1 MKTRRHLRILLTIA
15 VLFPAIG
22 MLAQTNLTN
31 LITNPSF
38 ETGDYTG
45 WTWTGWTGGWQ
56 NVNNDGGTTKDG
68 NFIAGHWN
76 NNIAEVECAQTI
88 TGLANGYYMVTALAT
103 VSNDRLTNQRLFANN
118 KSTLYG
124 EKTAAPYT
132 VANLAILGGLET
144 YSFGGYPTVST
155 ENGPFKKLSVTKQV
169 TDGSLTFGFRF
180 SGKGTALGYD
190 FSYSTKDDAGFF
202 KFDNF
207 TLTEVSNLATLKS
220 LTLSEGTLRTTFS
233 PDTLTY
239 SSILPIGT
247 TTVTPNAVPVVDG
260 VSIVG
265 AGPVNVSS
273 GKGVSTITVTAMD
286 GTTKKT
292 YIINYTVLAESNEN
306 NLESIFLSVGTLSP
320 AFSPADTVY
329 TVYLPIG
336 TNSVNSLA
344 TPIDILSTVTGDG
357 VISLING
364 TAKSV
369 IKVTAENGDVKNYT
383 IQYDWAYITNPSF
396 ETGDFT
402 GWTWFGAEGYV
413 WMGVNNDGDET
424 KNGINIAGV
433 WNPAFKD
440 VELSQTIT
448 GLANG
453 NYRITADLMGSSN
466 GASSRLTTQRL
477 YANGRSMLFGAS
489 TDSSYTA
496 ENLAILG
503 ATEVYSFGG
512 YSVTQMDNGPFRKLS
527 VVAPVTNGTLTLGI
541 RTNGDSSAL
550 GYKFPKLIA
559 GDGHG
564 WFKVDNFTMRYEGP
578 LAALAQVN
586 EQNAT
591 FMVSNGS
598 LFVRNAKYFV
608 VYNLQGVKVVD
619 IKSNASN
626 EGVALKPGLYIVK
639 AEGKSF
645 KVSVK

>member
-15 VLFPAIG
+15 VLFPAHG
-22 MLAQTNLTN
+22 LFAQTDMTN

-103 VSNDRLTNQRLFANN
+103 VSNERLTNQRLFANN

-132 VANLAILGGLET
+132 EANLAILGGLET
-144 YSFGGYPTVST
+144 FSFGGYPTVST

-190 FSYSTKDDAGFF
+190 FSYSTKNDAGFF

-207 TLTEVSNLATLKS
+207 KLTEVSNLATLKS
-220 LTLSEGTLRTTFS
+220 LTLSVGALSSNFVADTFS
-233 PDTLTY
+233 Y
-239 SSILPIGT
+239 SSILPVGT
-247 TTVTPNAVPVVDG
+247 TTVTPIAVPAVEG
-260 VSIVG
+260 VSVVG
-265 AGPVNVSS
+265 TGAVDVSS
-273 GKGVSTITVTAMD
+273 GKGISTITVTAMD
-286 GTTKKT
+286 GKTKKT
-292 YIINYTVLAESNEN
+292 YIINYTVLEQSDDA
-306 NLESIFLSVGTLSP
+306 LLSSLVISEGTLSP
-320 AFSPADTVY
+320 AFSPMDTVY

-336 TNSVNSLA
+336 TKSVTSTASTNDVLA
-344 TPIDILSTVTGDG
+344 TATGDG
-357 VISLING
+357 VVALING

-369 IKVTAENGDVKNYT
+369 IKVTAENGTVKNYT

-402 GWTWFGAEGYV
+402 GWAWIGAEGYV
-413 WMGVNNDGDET
+413 WEGVNNDGDET
-424 KNGINIAGV
+424 KSGTNIAGV
-433 WNPAFKD
+433 WNPGFKD

-453 NYRITADLMGSSN
+453 NYKVTADLMGSSN

-477 YANGRSMLFGAS
+477 FANGRSMLFGAS

-512 YSVTQMDNGPFRKLS
+512 YSVTQRDNGPFQKLT
-527 VVAPVTNGTLTLGI
+527 VVAPVTDGTLTLGI

-564 WFKVDNFTMRYEGP
+564 WFKVDNFTLRYDGP
-578 LAALAQVN
+578 LTALAQVK

-598 LFVRNAKYFV
+598 LFVKNAACFI

-619 IKSNASN
+619 VKSNESN

-639 AEGKSF
+639 ADGKSF